1 MSEQQSGIITG
12 GFFLI
17 GIAALAYTGMWWPG
31 TLVVL
36 GITAIVHGLL
46 CGKSLQTISGGLW
59 LIGIAAV
66 FWFRLPWWLL
76 LALTG
81 LVMIVG
87 GLDLFRRSSTWK
99 RKRKNDED
107 MDTRPG
113 ESRAA

>member
-1 MSEQQSGIITG
+1 MNERQAGIITG
-12 GFFLI
+12 GIFLI
-17 GIAALAYTGMWWPG
+17 GIAALGYTGLWWPG
-31 TLVVL
+31 ILVVP

-46 CGKSLQTISGGLW
+46 SEKTWQMISGGLW
-59 LIGIAAV
+59 LIAIAAV
-66 FWFRLPWWLL
+66 FYFRLPWWIL

-87 GLDLFRRSSTWK
+87 GLDIFRRSSTWK
-99 RKRKNDED
+99 RKRKNDEN